1 MSVAILRK
9 EDVTEKQHILVE
21 SLVSGLSMDAA
32 AQAAGYSNAAVAA
45 QALRSKTV
53 ALLLQQMMAS
63 RLQSGAPVMFA
74 VLKEI
79 ATNKAAPAGARV
91 DAAKAWLDRAGF
103 QVPRQ
108 AERANDGKALHEMT
122 AEELKRTVLELRAQ
136 EAQDVTPKPDD
147 PDGLFD

>member
-1 MSVAILRK
+1 MGNVMPVPMTDLQRAAL
-9 EDVTEKQHILVE
+9 DHLVNFGG
-21 SLVSGLSMDAA
+21 SISDAA
-32 AQAAGYSNAAVAA
+32 SHAGYSGP
-45 QALRSKTV
+45 QALHSWLRSKNG
-53 ALLLQQMMAS
+53 ALALQAAMAEK
-63 RLQSGAPVMFA
+63 LASGAPVMFN
-74 VLKEI
+74 VLREI

-108 AERANDGKALHEMT
+108 TEKANDGKALHEMT

-136 EAQDVTPKPDD
+136 EAKDVSPKPDD

>member
-1 MSVAILRK
+1 MYVDVLRA
-9 EDVTEKQHILVE
+9 EAVTEKQQMLVE
-21 SLVSGLSMDAA
+21 GLTSGLSMEAA
-32 AQAAGYSNAAVAA
+32 ASAAGYSDAANAAR
-45 QALRSKTV
+45 ALRSKSV

-74 VLKEI
+74 VLREI

-108 AERANDGKALHEMT
+108 AEKTNDGKALHEMT

-136 EAQDVTPKPDD
+136 EAKDVSD